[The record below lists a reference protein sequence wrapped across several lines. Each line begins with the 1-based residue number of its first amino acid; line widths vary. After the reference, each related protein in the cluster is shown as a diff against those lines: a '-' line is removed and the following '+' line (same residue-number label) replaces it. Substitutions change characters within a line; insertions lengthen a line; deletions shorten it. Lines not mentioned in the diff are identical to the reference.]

1 MIKRGYSFPAWFLL
15 ALALALVPVSVSA
28 ASGRYFRVGSLSLAE
43 GLSQASVYCAMQDS
57 TGFMWFGTQDGLNR
71 YDGYRFT
78 VHRKIAGDVNSLPD
92 NYVLTLVE
100 HPRGTL
106 WAGTRTGLWRLDL
119 RTGATRR
126 VTWPSAAELPAGAG
140 QVQAL
145 LPWGDYLWAGVRN
158 GGLYRVDCLGGQAVR
173 APFPA
178 RTHPWRS
185 VVALASR
192 DRGSFWV
199 GTEGGL
205 ALYEPATARWEPIP
219 LGAPSAENT
228 LIQALLADRDGSL
241 WVGTRGGLC
250 LLAPGG
256 RGPSWLQV
264 SPSDPAALAD
274 ANVQSLCRARDGAM
288 WVGSR
293 DGGVC
298 RRDPVSGLFTR
309 FAHDPA
315 DALSLSGSTVLSL
328 FEDAGGVV
336 WVGTWASGVDRLRVV
351 PFEYFQYGPE
361 KPHGLGGRNIR
372 AVLCASSGLIWV
384 GTNEQGLDCLDRRT
398 GLFRHYRN
406 NPSDRF
412 SLVDN
417 RRIWALAEGADGS
430 IWVGTGGFGLDRL
443 EPSTGRFTHLRHD
456 PARPDGL
463 VNDFIKTLLP
473 DPRGK
478 VWIGTEAGLQ
488 CLDPE
493 TGHFR
498 SYPLETAPDGA
509 VQPTRVDFLH
519 LDRSGA
525 LWAASQASGLFRV
538 DPGTGAVRCL
548 RHDEANPASLSNN
561 SVTCVFEDRA
571 GNFWIGTWG
580 GGLDCLEAGS
590 LQQGR
595 AVFRHFTPDR
605 GVHAYNISGITEDA
619 SGTLWV
625 SSSVGLFRLDPK
637 TGATGFYDRRDGFP
651 DCNFNPVALGRVGT
665 GEIVLG
671 GLAGLTI
678 VDPAGF
684 RINTHVPAVVL
695 TAFLKSNRP
704 VSLDVP
710 AEALERLTLEHHDR
724 VVSFEFSALDFS
736 APEKHR
742 YAYRLEGFDKDWV
755 YTTAAN
761 RTATFTN
768 LDPGT
773 YVLRVKGSNN
783 DGVWNETG
791 LSLTLV
797 VTPPFWRTWYAYV
810 AYVAAGLGLVLLLA
824 RVKSQ
829 RHQREIAFHR
839 RELEYQRLKTEW
851 LEVVDRLKDDFL
863 ANTSH
868 ELRTPLTSLIGY
880 AHLIRKKLRRII
892 LNPECTDAG
901 RREKAAA
908 QVLEN
913 IDILLAESR
922 RLTILIEDLL
932 DLNGLESN
940 TAMWEEAPVNV
951 GEVVESVLKEL
962 DPMLR
967 EKSLT
972 VGTFLQDAPE
982 VPGDRNRLRQVI
994 WNLVSNAGKFTPA
1007 GGSVKVSLEYHAN
1020 GDRLR
1025 AARHGKGDLGP
1036 GSGALPAGTGEAQ
1049 RAVLRPGGTGRV
1061 PAEGEI
1067 RVSVEDTGLG
1077 LDESDCETVF
1087 QRFRQIGDTLTAK
1100 PKGVGLGLPICKRI
1114 VEHHGGRIWAER
1126 RTGGGAVFRFTLP
1139 LAPRVSE
1146 STGKLRPRKLGKT
1159 SIDT

>member
-1 MIKRGYSFPAWFLL
+1 MIKRGTLLLAWFLL
-15 ALALALVPVSVSA
+15 ALAPGFEAVCA
-28 ASGRYFRVGSLSLAE
+28 APGGYFRVGSLSLAE
-43 GLSQASVYCAMQDS
+43 GLSQASVYCTMQDS

-78 VHRKIAGDVNSLPD
+78 VHRKIAGDGTSLPD
-92 NYVLTLVE
+92 NYVITLAE

-106 WAGTRTGLWRLDL
+106 WAGTRAGLWRLDL
-119 RTGATRR
+119 RTGASRR
-126 VTWPSAAELPAGAG
+126 VTWPSDAELPGGPG
-140 QVQAL
+140 QVQTL

-158 GGLYRVDCLGGQAVR
+158 AGLYRVDCFGGQAVR

-178 RTHPWRS
+178 GARPWRS
-185 VVALASR
+185 VMALAPR

-205 ALYEPATARWEPIP
+205 ARYEPATARWETVP
-219 LGAPSAENT
+219 LGAPAAPFADAA
-228 LIQALLADRDGSL
+228 LVQALLPDTDGSL

-250 LLAPGG
+250 RLPPGG
-256 RGPSWLQV
+256 RAPDWLPV
-264 SPSDPAALAD
+264 SPSDPAALSD
-274 ANVQSLCRARDGAM
+274 ANVQSLFRARDGAV
-288 WVGSR
+288 WVGTR

-298 RRDPVSGLFTR
+298 RRDPVSARFTR

-315 DALSLSGSTVLSL
+315 DTLSLSGSTVLSL
-328 FEDAGGVV
+328 FEDAGGVI
-336 WVGTWASGVDRLRVV
+336 WVGTWAAGVDRLRIV
-351 PFEYFQYGPE
+351 PFEYFQYVPE
-361 KPHGLGGRNIR
+361 RPHGLGGKNIR
-372 AVLCASSGLIWV
+372 AVLCAASGLVWV
-384 GTNEQGLDCLDRRT
+384 GTSEQGLDCLDRRT
-398 GLFRHYRN
+398 GTFRHYRN
-406 NPSDRF
+406 NPSDPF

-417 RRIWALAEGADGS
+417 RRVWALAEGADGS
-430 IWVGTGGFGLDRL
+430 IWVGTGGFGLDRMD
-443 EPSTGRFTHLRHD
+443 PSTGRFSHYRHD
-456 PARPDGL
+456 PDRPDSL
-463 VNDFIKTLLP
+463 VNDFVKTLLV

-478 VWIGTEAGLQ
+478 VWVGTEAGLA

-493 TGHFR
+493 IGRFR
-498 SYPLETAPDGA
+498 SYPLEKAPDGSPH
-509 VQPTRVDFLH
+509 PTRVDFLC

-525 LWAASQASGLFRV
+525 LWAASQSSGLFRL
-538 DPGTGAVRCL
+538 DPASGTVL
-548 RHDEANPASLSNN
+548 SFQHDESNPASLSNN
-561 SVTCVFEDRA
+561 SATCIYEDRA
-571 GNFWIGTWG
+571 GNLWVGTWG
-580 GGLDCLEAGS
+580 GGLDCLEAGAA
-590 LQQGR
+590 QRGR
-595 AVFRHFTPDR
+595 TVFRHFTPDR

-619 SGTLWV
+619 SGALWV
-625 SSSVGLFRLDPK
+625 SSSIGLFRLDPK
-637 TGATGFYDRRDGFP
+637 TGVTGFYDRRDGFP
-651 DCNFNPVALGRVGT
+651 DCNFNPVAFCRT
-665 GEIVLG
+665 RSSEIVLG

-678 VDPAGF
+678 LDPARF
-684 RINTHVPAVVL
+684 RVNTHVPTVVL

-704 VSLDVP
+704 VALDVP
-710 AEALERLTLEHHDR
+710 AETLERLTLEHHDR

-736 APEKHR
+736 APDKHR

-810 AYVAAGLGLVLLLA
+810 AYVAAGLGLVLFLA

-851 LEVVDRLKDDFL
+851 LEKVDRLKDDFL

-868 ELRTPLTSLIGY
+868 ELRTPLTSLVGY
-880 AHLIRKKLRRII
+880 AHLVRKKLRRVVF
-892 LNPECTDAG
+892 NPECTDAA

-940 TAMWEEAPVNV
+940 TAMWEEAPVDV
-951 GEVVESVLKEL
+951 GEVVESVLNEL
-962 DPMLR
+962 GPSFR

-972 VGTFLQDAPE
+972 VGVELQDAPE
-982 VPGDRNRLRQVI
+982 VPGDRARLRQVV
-994 WNLVSNAGKFTPA
+994 WNLVSNAGKFTPP
-1007 GGSVKVSLEYHAN
+1007 GGAVKVSLEYHAN
-1020 GDRLR
+1020 GDRPR
-1025 AARHGKGDLGP
+1025 
-1036 GSGALPAGTGEAQ
+1036 S
-1049 RAVLRPGGTGRV
+1049 LRPGRGEFIHGPG
-1061 PAEGEI
+1061 PAEARREASRAGGGGRAPAGGEI
-1067 RVSVEDTGLG
+1067 RVTVEDTGLG
-1077 LDESDCETVF
+1077 LDASDCEAVF
-1087 QRFRQIGDTLTAK
+1087 QRFRQVGDTLTAK

-1114 VEHHGGRIWAER
+1114 VEHHGGRIWAEQR
-1126 RTGGGAVFRFTLP
+1126 PGGGAVFRFTLP
-1139 LAPRVSE
+1139 LEPRVSE
-1146 STGKLRPRKLGKT
+1146 STGKLRRRDSGA
-1159 SIDT
+1159 